1 MSKHRMEFGLVDLS
15 LLKQQKATLVE
26 LANQNAKAGNT
37 NKAEAL
43 DGTINMMDAI
53 QDYIEGRVW

>member
-1 MSKHRMEFGLVDLS
+1 MSNYKLEFGLVDLS
-15 LLKQQKATLVE
+15 LLKRQKAALVE
-26 LANQNAKAGNT
+26 LENQNAKAGNT